1 MAGVCFGARFCT
13 KKVHVQRTFVPHR
26 APSPS
31 HPTHPH
37 PIPPHPRLSDPE
49 LLQQRLLSS
58 PLNLQPE
65 SVIHRNPILIEFGSE
80 SAAIHRKT
88 VVIELEFGS
97 ESAAQSGSILH
108 RNPVDIEFAS
118 QAYWQPESVI
128 HLNPVVRRQSSSNPG
143 QQHSTRRL
151 AITPFNIT
159 EGRAASAPGSGPW
172 RRKRRSWTQA
182 AYVLLRFV

>member
-1 MAGVCFGARFCT
+1 MAGIKHGVLRRTFLH
-13 KKVHVQRTFVPHR
+13 KKVLVRRTFV
-26 APSPS
+26 PSPS
-31 HPTHPH
+31 HPTPPH
-37 PIPPHPRLSDPE
+37 PTPPHPRLSDPE

-128 HLNPVVRRQSSSNPG
+128 HLNPVVRRQSSSNSG
-143 QQHSTRRL
+143 QHRTRRL
-151 AITPFNIT
+151 AGTPFNIT